1 MSKQPTDPKPA
12 GNPQETATNRD
23 AYTIKRGGGTFS
35 IVDTR
40 GSERITLTHKSGA
53 NLKLSNKVFST
64 FSPNDRQDL
73 TWSNNYTTV
82 NGNSFETV
90 KKHRENRTFGNFSVI
105 TGSRNFFTDD
115 IATQYVD
122 TLRDIAIAKNSA
134 NAGTGVGNNTGAIRE
149 AGKDA
154 DMQKVMTEKTAD
166 LTKLEKQMGEGGN
179 INLLSSKH
187 LLLVAGGAAYNYD
200 TGNTI
205 NEGKLVVVGHKRTGD
220 NSYEDVMGSV
230 PLYEENDTSST
241 SPFGDISINASN
253 KINMQAGSGGFNVQ
267 TSGETKLTTTGRL
280 SLGGK
285 QIMIG
290 SNSGGGGK
298 IHMQTDNDI
307 YIKSGATLTTNSLVS
322 LIRSS
327 ITMCIVSPTTT
338 IEGDLNIDGTL
349 TVDGNVKITGNLEV
363 LGRAKVH
370 KDIETLRDLR
380 AAGSIT
386 AIGSYGSGADGIIA
400 NKNIKTTKD
409 VIANG
414 VSLEDHTH
422 PGDSGGNTGSPN

>member
-1 MSKQPTDPKPA
+1 M
-12 GNPQETATNRD
+12 
-23 AYTIKRGGGTFS
+23 
-35 IVDTR
+35 
-40 GSERITLTHKSGA
+40 
-53 NLKLSNKVFST
+53 FST

-205 NEGKLVVVGHKRTGD
+205 TEGKLVKVGHRRTGD
-220 NSYEDVMGSV
+220 NTYEDVMGSV

-267 TSGETKLTTTGRL
+267 TSGETKLSTTGRL

-290 SNSGGGGK
+290 SSSGGGGK
-298 IHMQTDNDI
+298 IHMMTDNDI